1 METKQSSNQSTL
13 QSNGQSTSQQG
24 NQPRLK
30 EVLAVVNNKGGV
42 GKTTTVQS
50 LAVAITRQD
59 SDARVLV
66 IDLDPQWH
74 LSKLMGWQQG
84 RGRTVYDALRE
95 QTGLSVYQVPR
106 KKNGY
111 DQPITDDKG
120 IWLCPSEK
128 ALQGVD
134 AYLTQQMQPLMALR
148 KCFFRGVQTTD
159 KIDGK
164 YYSGEGPTVP
174 MMFDYVLIDCPPA
187 LSKSTYNA
195 MAVANGL
202 LIPTTLEGM
211 SVSGIAPILVDMQQV
226 KQELNPQ
233 LELTGVL
240 PTMTDLRS
248 RIARDIL
255 DDLRVKFGS
264 LLLLHQWYRGNKTP
278 VSGIPA
284 IAKMNEAQTKKL
296 SIYDWQPYSTAGMAY
311 EQLCKELFA

>member
-1 METKQSSNQSTL
+1 METNNESKQVIKQTTNQS
-13 QSNGQSTSQQG
+13 
-24 NQPRLK
+24 RLK

-59 SDARVLV
+59 KQARVLV

-95 QTGLSVYQVPR
+95 QTGLPVYQVPR

-111 DQPITDDKG
+111 NQPITDDKG

-134 AYLTQQMQPLMALR
+134 AYLTQQMQPVMALR
-148 KCFFRGVQTTD
+148 KCFFKGITTTD
-159 KIDGK
+159 AIDGVR
-164 YYSGEGPTVP
+164 YDGAGPIVP
-174 MMFDYVLIDCPPA
+174 AVFDYVLIDCPPA

-211 SVSGIAPILVDMQQV
+211 SVSGIAPILVDMQSV

-248 RIARDIL
+248 NIARDIL
-255 DDLRVKFGS
+255 ADLRKKFGS
-264 LLLLHQWYRGNKTP
+264 LLMLYQWNKSNKTP
-278 VSGIPA
+278 LSGIPA
-284 IAKMNEAQTKKL
+284 LAKMNEAQTKKL

-311 EQLCKELFA
+311 EQLAKSLFF